1 MDELHSALKNVLADT
16 FIMYFKAHQFHWN
29 VEGPNFPQ
37 YHSFLDSLY
46 NELWAATDTIAE
58 HIRAIDKY
66 TPSSLAELI
75 STSMVQE
82 EKTPTSAADKGFM
95 ELISANN
102 MALVSLM
109 KAYQAADAASEVG
122 LSNFL
127 QDRIDIHNKHGWMLK
142 STAK

>member
-1 MDELHSALKNVLADT
+1 
-16 FIMYFKAHQFHWN
+16 
-29 VEGPNFPQ
+29 
-37 YHSFLDSLY
+37 
-46 NELWAATDTIAE
+46 
-58 HIRAIDKY
+58 
-66 TPSSLAELI
+66 
-75 STSMVQE
+75 MVQE